1 MCSYLILFDS
11 LILHPVFCDDLP
23 ALENGM
29 IEYDEQ
35 ASPRPEGTVATHS
48 CNEGFS
54 LDGVVERVCLETGQF
69 SETPPTCERKFLV
82 MKMLTFDCQ
91 VASLRLKSIDKCVYE
106 LVIPCLQLL
115 CLWPIHQLVTHGH
128 LWCIGHRHKI
138 AWDK

>member
-1 MCSYLILFDS
+1 MILFS
-11 LILHPVFCDDLP
+11 TLITYPVFCDDLA

-69 SETPPTCERKFLV
+69 SETPPTCERKFLLMNTNV
-82 MKMLTFDCQ
+82 SLASCLSPHASQLTT
-91 VASLRLKSIDKCVYE
+91 VHSLTVNIFISSHCVF
-106 LVIPCLQLL
+106 
-115 CLWPIHQLVTHGH
+115 
-128 LWCIGHRHKI
+128 
-138 AWDK
+138 